1 MLLKLLRH
9 PQSTIA
15 ALVNDPNATWSIPI
29 AGFFMLSFAE
39 GYDRVVGRLPAWP
52 AVVLILV
59 IALGALVLGSWTWAG
74 IFGGLLHLSARLLRG
89 QEGASKTIR
98 AVGYALFWP
107 GVLALAGSVAMIL
120 LGYRGD
126 EGDELPASVI
136 VPVLLLVC
144 AGFWGIYTVVAALR
158 ARHGFGWGRAILAY
172 LLPFVVLIAIA
183 AVLLAVTGGFSSA
196 QAGSRT

>member
-9 PQSTIA
+9 PQSTIS
-15 ALVNDPNATWSIPI
+15 ALVNEPSATWALPI
-29 AGFFMLSFAE
+29 VGFFFLSFAE
-39 GYDRVVGRLPAWP
+39 GYGRVVSLRPAWP

-59 IALGALVLGSWTWAG
+59 TALAALVIGSWTWAG

-98 AVGYALFWP
+98 AVGYAFFWP
-107 GVLALAGSVAMIL
+107 GVLAAAASVAIIL

-126 EGDELPASVI
+126 DFPPAAI
-136 VPVLLLVC
+136 APLLLQLC

-158 ARHGFGWGRAILAY
+158 ATHGFGWGRAVLAY
-172 LLPFVVLIAIA
+172 LLPFI
-183 AVLLAVTGGFSSA
+183 VLLAIAVMILVATNAFNSA
-196 QAGSRT
+196 QVQG